1 MKGSLAD
8 QLNRDAGPMRRLTFA
23 FLALFSPSSLILA
36 IVTGFLSAIDS
47 LEDEELKKLLLEIK
61 D

>member
-8 QLNRDAGPMRRLTFA
+8 QLNRDAGLLRRLNFA
-23 FLALFSPSSLILA
+23 LLALFSPARLILA
-36 IVTGFLSAIDS
+36 ILTDFLSAIDS
-47 LEDEELKKLLLEIK
+47 LDDEELKQLLLELK

>member
-8 QLNRDAGPMRRLTFA
+8 QLNRDAGLLRRLNFA
-23 FLALFSPSSLILA
+23 LLALFSPARLILA
-36 IVTGFLSAIDS
+36 ILTGFLSAIDS
-47 LEDEELKKLLLEIK
+47 LGDEELKQLLLELK

>member
-23 FLALFSPSSLILA
+23 FLALFSPSRLILA
-36 IVTGFLSAIDS
+36 ILTGFLRAIES
-47 LEDEELKKLLLEIK
+47 LDDEELKELLLELK
-61 D
+61 E

>member
-8 QLNRDAGPMRRLTFA
+8 QLNRDAGPLRRFTFA
-23 FLALFSPSSLILA
+23 FLALFFPARLILA
-36 IVTGFLSAIDS
+36 ILKGFLGAIDS
-47 LEDEELKKLLLEIK
+47 LDDEELKELLLEIK

>member
-8 QLNRDAGPMRRLTFA
+8 QLNRDAGLLRRLNFA
-23 FLALFSPSSLILA
+23 LLALFSPARLILA
-36 IVTGFLSAIDS
+36 ILTGFLSAIDS
-47 LEDEELKKLLLEIK
+47 LDDEELKQLLLELK

>member
-23 FLALFSPSSLILA
+23 FLALFSPARLIIA
-36 IVTGFLSAIDS
+36 ILTGFLSAIDS
-47 LEDEELKKLLLEIK
+47 LDDDELKQLLLEIK

>member
-8 QLNRDAGPMRRLTFA
+8 QLNRDAGPLRRLNFA
-23 FLALFSPSSLILA
+23 LLALFSPARLILA
-36 IVTGFLSAIDS
+36 ILTGFLSAIDS
-47 LEDEELKKLLLEIK
+47 LDDEELKQLLLELK